1 MPFVRPTQV
10 NWVRPVDN
18 GGSPITSYRL
28 FMESPDGNVT
38 QVVIS
43 PAASA
48 LAIAQNGTLAYA
60 PVGEQVGCVCV
71 CLCCLPNKW
80 PCTT

>member
-1 MPFVRPTQV
+1 
-10 NWVRPVDN
+10 
-18 GGSPITSYRL
+18 
-28 FMESPDGNVT
+28 MESPDGNVT

-60 PVGEQVGCVCV
+60 PVGEQVCGVCV
-71 CLCCLPNKW
+71 C
-80 PCTT
+80 